1 MKCAVI
7 HRPSE
12 AAFSLIARKI
22 RDKALRDI
30 IENGHVESIGICQGT
45 VLEIIVASDTA
56 EKTSDVMVC
65 EINGSCPQHMTCLG
79 LFGKTSAVT
88 AAMDAIKAIQF

>member
-12 AAFSLIARKI
+12 AALSLRARKV

-45 VLEIIVASDTA
+45 VLEIIVASDVA
-56 EKTSDVMVC
+56 EKTADVFAG
-65 EINGSCPQHMTCLG
+65 EIDGSCPQHMTCLAVI
-79 LFGKTSAVT
+79 GKTSAVA

>member
-12 AAFSLIARKI
+12 AALSLIARKV

-30 IENGHVESIGICQGT
+30 IENGHVESIGICQGFYFFPIF
-45 VLEIIVASDTA
+45 II
-56 EKTSDVMVC
+56 
-65 EINGSCPQHMTCLG
+65 
-79 LFGKTSAVT
+79 
-88 AAMDAIKAIQF
+88 

>member
-12 AAFSLIARKI
+12 AALSLIARKV

-30 IENGHVESIGICQGT
+30 IENGHVESVRGRC
-45 VLEIIVASDTA
+45 LKSLLP
-56 EKTSDVMVC
+56 VMWQKKLLTF
-65 EINGSCPQHMTCLG
+65 SPAKSMA
-79 LFGKTSAVT
+79 AVRS
-88 AAMDAIKAIQF
+88 I

>member
-12 AAFSLIARKI
+12 AALSLIARKV

-45 VLEIIVASDTA
+45 VLEIIVASDVAEQTA
-56 EKTSDVMVC
+56 DVFAG
-65 EINGSCPQHMTCLG
+65 EIDGSCPQHMTCLAVI
-79 LFGKTSAVT
+79 GKTSAVA

>member
-12 AAFSLIARKI
+12 AALSLIARKV

-45 VLEIIVASDTA
+45 VLEIIVASDVA
-56 EKTSDVMVC
+56 EKTADVLAG
-65 EINGSCPQHMTCLG
+65 EIDGSCPQHMTCLAVI
-79 LFGKTSAVT
+79 GKTSAVA

>member
-12 AAFSLIARKI
+12 AALSLIARKV

-45 VLEIIVASDTA
+45 VSYTHLYGRRQNNQRRVIRITDKGRRGAD
-56 EKTSDVMVC
+56 EK
-65 EINGSCPQHMTCLG
+65 
-79 LFGKTSAVT
+79 SARLY
-88 AAMDAIKAIQF
+88 